1 MKKVPI
7 VALCGF
13 LGSGKTTLLR
23 RWRRDEALRDAALII
38 HDLSDLGVD
47 AELLSEDD
55 KSPEAG
61 RLGGRVAALHGKH
74 AGKEL
79 HQSLKTTLNEVFELK
94 PPPSS
99 VLAESTGAAR
109 PWPLIKALTQDNRYT
124 LRHFIVTVDA
134 LNLHRDFED
143 GSLLVNESLSS
154 RDSALWR
161 AAEAITEQIAF
172 ASVIMLTKV
181 DAIPKAS
188 VDTQVRFLKQLHP
201 NTTIALSAQAGL
213 MLSQL
218 ENVPSPDLLTLS
230 KKAEQLNL
238 IQQDSTAENVE
249 ATIFSDPRP
258 FHPQRLHEACC
269 NKLGTGL
276 YRTKGFLWLASR
288 PGHVLLWQQSGSQ
301 ISLELSGL
309 WRAEIAKNLDGK
321 LLPEEVEQ
329 LNKSLEKEHSIF
341 GDRHNELTIIGA
353 EADRNGFQLALEDAL
368 CTEEEISAWKNGA
381 SFPDPWPKTMRHSN

>member
-74 AGKEL
+74 ADKEL
-79 HQSLKTTLNEVFELK
+79 YQSLKATLNEVFALK

-143 GSLLVNESLSS
+143 GSLLINESLSS

-230 KKAEQLNL
+230 KKADQLNL
-238 IQQDSTAENVE
+238 IQQDSTAENVK

-258 FHPQRLHEACC
+258 FHPQRLYEACC

-309 WRAEIAKNLDGK
+309 WRAEIANNLDGK

-329 LNKSLEKEHSIF
+329 LKQRLEKEHPIY

-353 EADRNGFQLALEDAL
+353 EVDRNGFQLALEDAI
-368 CTEEEISAWKNGA
+368 CTEDEISAWQNGA

>member
-23 RWRRDEALRDAALII
+23 RWRRDEALRDTALII

-61 RLGGRVAALHGKH
+61 RLVGRVAALHGKH

-79 HQSLKTTLNEVFELK
+79 HQSLKATLSEVFELK

-181 DAIPKAS
+181 DAVPKAS
-188 VDTQVRFLKQLHP
+188 VDTQVRSLKQLHP

-249 ATIFSDPRP
+249 ATIFSDLRP

-276 YRTKGFLWLASR
+276 YRTKGFLWLTSR

-329 LNKSLEKEHSIF
+329 LNKRMEKEHPIF

-353 EADRNGFQLALEDAL
+353 EADRNGFQLALEDAI

>member
-23 RWRRDEALRDAALII
+23 RWRRDEALRNAALII

-55 KSPEAG
+55 KSPQAG

-74 AGKEL
+74 AGKKL
-79 HQSLKTTLNEVFELK
+79 HQSLKATLNEVFELN

-321 LLPEEVEQ
+321 LLSEEVQQ
-329 LNKSLEKEHSIF
+329 LKKRLQKEHPIY

-353 EADRNGFQLALEDAL
+353 EADRKGFQLALEDAL
-368 CTEEEISAWKNGA
+368 CTEDEISAWKNGA

>member
-1 MKKVPI
+1 M
-7 VALCGF
+7 
-13 LGSGKTTLLR
+13 
-23 RWRRDEALRDAALII
+23 
-38 HDLSDLGVD
+38 D

-55 KSPEAG
+55 KSPKAG
-61 RLGGRVAALHGKH
+61 SLGGRVAALHGKH

-79 HQSLKTTLNEVFELK
+79 HQSLKATLNEVFKLN
-94 PPPSS
+94 PPPSL
-99 VLAESTGAAR
+99 VLSESTGAAR

-143 GSLLVNESLSS
+143 GSLLINESLSS

-218 ENVPSPDLLTLS
+218 ENVQPPDLLTLS

-329 LNKSLEKEHSIF
+329 LNKRLEKEHSIF

-368 CTEEEISAWKNGA
+368 CTEEEISAWQEGA
-381 SFPDPWPKTMRHSN
+381 PFQDPWPKTMRHSN

>member
-61 RLGGRVAALHGKH
+61 RLVGRVAALHGKH

-79 HQSLKTTLNEVFELK
+79 HQSLKATLSEVFELK
-94 PPPSS
+94 PPPTS

-109 PWPLIKALTQDNRYT
+109 PWPLIKALTQDNRYK

-288 PGHVLLWQQSGSQ
+288 PGHVLLWQQSASQ

-329 LNKSLEKEHSIF
+329 LKKRLEEEHPIY
-341 GDRHNELTIIGA
+341 GDRYNELTIIGA

>member
-23 RWRRDEALRDAALII
+23 RWRRDETLRDAALII

-47 AELLSEDD
+47 AELLSEDN

-79 HQSLKTTLNEVFELK
+79 HQSLKATLNKVFELK

-161 AAEAITEQIAF
+161 AAVAITEQVAF

-218 ENVPSPDLLTLS
+218 EKVPSPDLLTLS
-230 KKAEQLNL
+230 KKADQLNL
-238 IQQDSTAENVE
+238 IQQNSTAENVE

-309 WRAEIAKNLDGK
+309 WRAEIANNLDGK

-329 LNKSLEKEHSIF
+329 LKKRLEEEHPIY
-341 GDRHNELTIIGA
+341 GDRYNELTIIGA